1 MRLVMRLD
9 KAAVHLMLDVLQGRV
24 EAQRLLHHALLVN
37 QLVVTVVALLGRA
50 LSVLLF
56 DLSDLDSG
64 SAKRLVELLIGRE

>member
-1 MRLVMRLD
+1 MGLD

-24 EAQRLLHHALLVN
+24 EAQRLLGHVLLVN

-64 SAKRLVELLIGRE
+64 SAKRLVKLLIGRE

>member
-1 MRLVMRLD
+1 MGLD

-24 EAQRLLHHALLVN
+24 EAQRLLHHVLLVN

-56 DLSDLDSG
+56 HLSDLDGG
-64 SAKRLVELLIGRE
+64 SAKCLVELLIGRE